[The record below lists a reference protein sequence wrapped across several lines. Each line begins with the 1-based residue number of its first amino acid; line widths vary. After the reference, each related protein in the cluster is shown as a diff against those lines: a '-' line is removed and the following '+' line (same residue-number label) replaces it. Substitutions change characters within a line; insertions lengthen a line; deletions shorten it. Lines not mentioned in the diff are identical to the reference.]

1 MTDIT
6 IIIKHTN
13 GAQETWHFD
22 TPMHAYR
29 FCHNKYVI
37 FSQTKIL
44 FIKHNNVCV
53 FSSLGKTE
61 PLSWKELQDYFYAT
75 EYYTHD
81 NDMYCMPFSDS
92 EDDTQNN

>member
-1 MTDIT
+1 MNDIT
-6 IIIKHTN
+6 IIIKHPN
-13 GAQETWHFD
+13 GAQESWHFD
-22 TPMHAYR
+22 NSMNAYR

-37 FSQTKIL
+37 FSQTKII

-81 NDMYCMPFSDS
+81 KDIYRINVSD
-92 EDDTQNN
+92 EDDAQN